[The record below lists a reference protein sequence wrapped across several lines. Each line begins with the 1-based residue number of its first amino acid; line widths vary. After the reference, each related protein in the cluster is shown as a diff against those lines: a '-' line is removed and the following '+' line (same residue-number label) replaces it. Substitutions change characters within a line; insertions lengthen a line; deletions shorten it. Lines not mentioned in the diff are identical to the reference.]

1 MNAPLDKKT
10 AAPSEEKQLEG
21 LAAKVWHS
29 VTSNW
34 PWKLLALGLA
44 IIMWAG
50 LISQD
55 ASLVREKIF
64 TDVAVTITG
73 AETLQRNGYIVV
85 NDLKTNPITV
95 RMEVDVPQLSYNSVG
110 ATYYNPRLDLSK
122 ITAAGPQTLK
132 ITTTST
138 STYGTVTELTPDTV
152 QVEVEE
158 YITRYRIPVT
168 IEQKGEI
175 PEGYYLDDLKL
186 DPSLV
191 AVSGPKSLVNQVR
204 RAVAELDLS
213 QLAPKEGGYA
223 EAIPFKLLDAQGEE
237 IVSDLISVTSESVL
251 LDSVVVEYDLYP
263 LQQISLSTLGL
274 TKGEPAEGYEV
285 KSVAVT
291 PSIIQAAGPAEVL
304 ELLDLKALF
313 LEQTVSL
320 EDRTESFNAQVRVRR
335 PSNIVS
341 LTPESV
347 TLSVEIGPVITDKS
361 FSNLKISLQNVP
373 DGFNAKASDTRGDVT
388 LTGPKLWLDKLKSS
402 ALSLSCDLSGLEAE
416 GEHQVEILCEVK
428 GSDGISYMYSVEPA
442 NVQITL
448 NAK

>member
-1 MNAPLDKKT
+1 M
-10 AAPSEEKQLEG
+10 
-21 LAAKVWHS
+21 
-29 VTSNW
+29 
-34 PWKLLALGLA
+34 
-44 IIMWAG
+44 
-50 LISQD
+50 
-55 ASLVREKIF
+55 
-64 TDVAVTITG
+64 
-73 AETLQRNGYIVV
+73 V

-313 LEQTVSL
+313 LEQIDHIEVNAKMILTYVFKDGHTVERRWDTKRHMPKWSV
-320 EDRTESFNAQVRVRR
+320 ERRAQFESQPKRTYSPEQRKRMSEHMKEVRR
-335 PSNIVS
+335 NKYWSS
-341 LTPESV
+341 K
-347 TLSVEIGPVITDKS
+347 GKS
-361 FSNLKISLQNVP
+361 
-373 DGFNAKASDTRGDVT
+373 
-388 LTGPKLWLDKLKSS
+388 
-402 ALSLSCDLSGLEAE
+402 
-416 GEHQVEILCEVK
+416 
-428 GSDGISYMYSVEPA
+428 
-442 NVQITL
+442 
-448 NAK
+448 